1 VSQSLLSR
9 RVCAAALLVS
19 FALLANLARAQ
30 PFAEQDLAAAADLRD
45 RALQDDTAYQVVSR
59 LTTEVGPRAAGTPQ
73 DAAAVVWSVAT
84 LRQLGFKN
92 VRTMDV
98 YVPRWVRGDA
108 KFEVLAPFPQSMPT
122 LALGGSIG
130 TSDGGLEAPL
140 AMVRNLEALAA
151 LPPNAVRGKIVFF
164 TERTERTRD
173 GSGYAKT
180 VRVRAQG
187 PSAAAQ
193 LGAVGVVIRSIGTST
208 DRFPHTGT
216 TNYNIGAP
224 RIPAVAISN
233 PDADALERQIAAG
246 QTVRVR
252 MTVTARDL
260 PQVKSANVIGE
271 IPGTDPN
278 AEIVLLGAHLDSW
291 DPGTGALDDGAGVAI
306 VVGAARLIGQMP
318 RKPRRTIRVVLFANE
333 EFGLSGSLGYAAQI
347 GDEIARHAIGLEAD
361 FGAGPVY
368 ELVSR
373 VPPEHLEAVA
383 AMQRVLADAG
393 VALGGNEATGGAD
406 LSPLRRQGM
415 PLLGP
420 ALDGTNYF
428 DVHHTANDT
437 LAQINPT
444 HLKQSV
450 AAYAVSAYLAALYSN
465 SWGRNAVTPPPQ

>member
-1 VSQSLLSR
+1 VASSNSLN
-9 RVCAAALLVS
+9 RVRGAALLVIW
-19 FALLANLARAQ
+19 ALLPAIGQ
-30 PFAEQDLAAAADLRD
+30 TQSFVPQDLAAAAELRD
-45 RALQDDTAYQVVSR
+45 RALTDNTAYEVVSR

-73 DAAAVVWSVAT
+73 DAAAVAWSLAM
-84 LRQLGFKN
+84 LKQLGLKN

-108 KFEVLAPFPQSMPT
+108 KFEVLAPFPQAMPT

-140 AMVRNLEALAA
+140 VMVRNLEALAT
-151 LPPNAVRGKIVFF
+151 LPADAVRGKIVFF

-173 GSGYAKT
+173 GSGYGKA

-224 RIPAVAISN
+224 RVPAVAISN
-233 PDADALERQIAAG
+233 PDADALERQVAAG

-291 DPGTGALDDGAGVAI
+291 DAGTGALDDGAGVAI
-306 VVGAARLIGQMP
+306 IVGAAKLIAQTS
-318 RKPRRTIRVVLFANE
+318 RKPSRTIRVVLFANE
-333 EFGLSGSLGYAAQI
+333 EFGLSGSLGYAQQI
-347 GDEIARHAIGLEAD
+347 GEEFARHAIGLEAD

-368 ELVSR
+368 ELAACRLSTSTPSR
-373 VPPEHLEAVA
+373 RCNRYWRRSASISAEMRPRA
-383 AMQRVLADAG
+383 ARTCRRCAAKECHCSAPRSTVLTTSTSTTPRTTRSRKSIQR
-393 VALGGNEATGGAD
+393 
-406 LSPLRRQGM
+406 
-415 PLLGP
+415 
-420 ALDGTNYF
+420 
-428 DVHHTANDT
+428 
-437 LAQINPT
+437 I
-444 HLKQSV
+444 
-450 AAYAVSAYLAALYSN
+450 
-465 SWGRNAVTPPPQ
+465 